1 MLIHLTGRHI
11 EFTPALREHVEGKL
25 SKLGRLLGDGAE
37 AFAILSVEKHRHLA
51 EIQLKTRSAVFAGQ
65 EETADLYV
73 SIDEVVDKL
82 ERQVRRAKDK
92 RTARRRQAVKT
103 GEAVAALVEADSSSL
118 ERRRP
123 AKPAPARRPRSRAA
137 DTGPAPRIVKVRSYR
152 LKPLSPEDA
161 VLELEGSGRD
171 VLVFRDPETGRLG
184 VLYRMKDGAYGHIDA
199 KL

>member
-11 EFTPALREHVEGKL
+11 EITPALREHVEGKL

-51 EIQLKTRSAVFAGQ
+51 EIQLKTRSAVFAG
-65 EETADLYV
+65 
-73 SIDEVVDKL
+73 
-82 ERQVRRAKDK
+82 
-92 RTARRRQAVKT
+92 
-103 GEAVAALVEADSSSL
+103 
-118 ERRRP
+118 RRRP
-123 AKPAPARRPRSRAA
+123 PICTCPSTRSSTSSSGRSAGPRTSERPAGAKRSRPARRSPRSSRPTARAWSGDARRSRPPQASAVARA